1 MSYQC
6 GLCKKDYSSIKRLE
20 KHKCSFCFF
29 CQRSYSTKQKYDSH
43 SCAGKNAKEIL
54 SVGFENPG
62 ISSHVCEWC
71 KKGFSSLNY
80 LAAHKCPYCAVCD
93 HIFASYQKYEMHKRK
108 CARLHSSADLEPVDS
123 LPPPEPTST
132 PVITDHKCELCKKYF
147 SSPKYLATHKCAYC
161 RPCRRSFA
169 TFQKFRMH
177 RLKCTRVNHS
187 SENNSDLGTA
197 DEVINNNSLQEVVAA
212 RGNFITRKVISHM
225 AMLELIRRMSGLSSM
240 IDLIDHSGPSL
251 TKTHDVNERPEN
263 LTHKPGSLIN
273 LLDTSEQDN
282 FQCFGGESTNFILS
296 RLSLSRNSPE
306 NDRESDVGSVDIED
320 GQDNKSVTSLD
331 FDNANSDEVIDQKKL
346 DFLDNSMD
354 NIGDHSVSQK
364 EAEEHRQSPKY
375 KEKHF
380 EQFSVDDKIGA
391 TSPYVNEWMRLE
403 RSPSESEHT
412 VDHSLCDERTDHY
425 NVNEG
430 DRLLNFSVCDDE
442 SAGVRFSSMS
452 SDCKISRL
460 PENPKEKFDVYSKT
474 APSFHHP
481 NPESSE
487 LLPLEE
493 IEPARLDQNVVFA
506 QLVAAIRS
514 QFLLSAGSHK
524 SSYFLDDSQ
533 DSSDN
538 QIKEWISEMPRA
550 KLIDSKPRGRMSAY
564 AFFVQTCREEH
575 KKKHPDENVVFSE
588 FSRKCADRWKTM
600 TDKEKIR
607 FYEMAEK
614 DKDRYE
620 SEMKGYRGPR
630 MPRGSRKRRNRKD
643 PNAPKRA
650 LSAFFWFCNDERP
663 KVRAANPDMGVGE
676 IAKQLGAAWSN
687 TSSEVKS
694 KYEAM
699 AEYDK
704 ARYEREMK
712 AFKEGNFAAKKQ
724 KTVDTPDEDDEE
736 ESESEEDEEEEEE
749 VE

>member
-6 GLCKKDYSSIKRLE
+6 ELCKKDYSSIKRLE

-43 SCAGKNAKEIL
+43 SCVGKNAKDIV

-80 LAAHKCPYCAVCD
+80 LAAHKCPYCVVCD

-108 CARLHSSADLEPVDS
+108 CARLNSAADLEPVHS

-132 PVITDHKCELCKKYF
+132 PVVTDYKCDLCKKYF
-147 SSPKYLATHKCAYC
+147 SSPKYLSTHKCAYC

-177 RLKCTRVNHS
+177 RLKCSRVNHL
-187 SENNSDLGTA
+187 SENNSDSGAA
-197 DEVINNNSLQEVVAA
+197 DEVVIENSLQEVVAA
-212 RGNFITRKVISHM
+212 RGSFITRKVISHM
-225 AMLELIRRMSGLSSM
+225 AMLELLRRMSGLSSM
-240 IDLIDHSGPSL
+240 IDLIDQSEPSL
-251 TKTHDVNERPEN
+251 TKTCDVNEQAED
-263 LTHKPGSLIN
+263 LTCKPRSLIS
-273 LLDTSEQDN
+273 LLDTSEQGN
-282 FQCFGGESTNFILS
+282 YQCFGGESASYILD

-306 NDRESDVGSVDIED
+306 NVRDSDVGSVDIEE
-320 GQDNKSVTSLD
+320 GQDTKSVTSLY
-331 FDNANSDEVIDQKKL
+331 FDNKISNEVIDKKKIE
-346 DFLDNSMD
+346 FLDISED
-354 NIGDHSVSQK
+354 NKRDYALNQEES
-364 EAEEHRQSPKY
+364 EEHRQSPNY

-380 EQFSVDDKIGA
+380 EQYSVDKIGG
-391 TSPYVNEWMRLE
+391 TSPYVNEWVQLE
-403 RSPSESEHT
+403 RSPSESEHI
-412 VDHSLCDERTDHY
+412 VEHSLCDERTDHY
-425 NVNEG
+425 DLKS
-430 DRLLNFSVCDDE
+430 DRLLNFSLCDDE
-442 SAGVRFSSMS
+442 SVGVRFSSS
-452 SDCKISRL
+452 NDYEISRL
-460 PENPKEKFDVYSKT
+460 PENPKEEFDICSKT
-474 APSFHHP
+474 EPSLHHP
-481 NPESSE
+481 KPKSSE
-487 LLPLEE
+487 LVSLEE
-493 IEPARLDQNVVFA
+493 IDPATLHQNVVFA
-506 QLVAAIRS
+506 QLMAAIRS
-514 QFLLSAGSHK
+514 QFLVSAGSLK
-524 SSYFLDDSQ
+524 PSYFLDDSQ

-538 QIKEWISEMPRA
+538 QLKEWISEMPRA

-575 KKKHPDENVVFSE
+575 KKKHPEENVVFSE
-588 FSRKCADRWKTM
+588 FSRKCADRWRTM

-620 SEMKGYRGPR
+620 NEMKGYRGPR

-676 IAKQLGAAWSN
+676 IAKQLGAAWGN
-687 TSSEVKS
+687 TASEVKS
-694 KYEAM
+694 KYESM

-712 AFKEGNFAAKKQ
+712 AFKEGNFSAKKQ
-724 KTVDTPDEDDEE
+724 KTVDTPEEDDDE
-736 ESESEEDEEEEEE
+736 ESESEEEEEEEE